1 MYAFLKQLETLN
13 VPLSQ
18 IFFFVLGFE
27 AQHIFKDLNSSCFG
41 FGIIQHISE
50 WSNFTSIWLTFD
62 AILNYCIKELY
73 ERKYG
78 LVKGRLKFSHEDNK
92 DYL

>member
-27 AQHIFKDLNSSCFG
+27 AQHLFKDLNSSCFG

-50 WSNFTSIWLTFD
+50 
-62 AILNYCIKELY
+62 
-73 ERKYG
+73 
-78 LVKGRLKFSHEDNK
+78 
-92 DYL
+92 